1 MDKDKLLDLLKPDRE
16 TIDATMRSE
25 LSSIDNSLLSEVIQH
40 GIFNGGKRIR
50 PMLTVLAARLCSPD
64 AFSAANDSGQK
75 VTQLFLLAI
84 IFEYLHGASLLHDD
98 VIDRADTRRGKP
110 SANALWGTTPV
121 ILAGDYLHTRAMVL
135 AGTAGNTR
143 CLQTIG
149 HATAAMIEAEFLQ
162 MQNADHH
169 NLSEKDY
176 FDVLNGKTAA
186 LIAAACKV
194 GAIAA
199 EGTEDQCQALE
210 SYGANLG
217 VAFQV
222 VDDLLDYLG
231 DPQKTGKAVG
241 NDFVE
246 RKMTLPLIQAISNAG
261 DDDKRYLL
269 DLLASPPKN
278 RAEHIDSVRDMIEH
292 YGGFT
297 YARQTAEDLISAA
310 ILDLSAFEECRAKK
324 TLEGLA
330 KYVLVRNK

>member
-222 VDDLLDYLG
+222 VDDLL
-231 DPQKTGKAVG
+231 
-241 NDFVE
+241 
-246 RKMTLPLIQAISNAG
+246 
-261 DDDKRYLL
+261 
-269 DLLASPPKN
+269 
-278 RAEHIDSVRDMIEH
+278 
-292 YGGFT
+292 
-297 YARQTAEDLISAA
+297 
-310 ILDLSAFEECRAKK
+310 
-324 TLEGLA
+324 
-330 KYVLVRNK
+330 